1 MSFHGSV
8 LAALSTRGT
17 RKVSIYPI
25 ALASLGVLMVSTPD
39 VALSQGA
46 PSGTAPKTLVVVG
59 AHADDEGPVAPILAR
74 YAREGMQVY
83 LIIASDGAAGFGQQG
98 NIPRPDATAQGEE
111 LVRQRAEEAR
121 CATQTLGIQPPILLG
136 FPDGKL
142 GDYAGDRALIYRVT
156 QRIAEELGRLRPD
169 AVVTWGPD
177 GGTGH
182 PDHRIVSNIVTQLQ
196 RAGAPGVPERVFYMN
211 LPLEGMRAM
220 NPQRREPPLTV
231 PQTRYFTMRVPFAPD
246 DLRVMERSMACHRSQ
261 FTAEVVQRVL
271 PAMVRAWDGAIPL
284 IPAFATA
291 PGTDLFQ

>member
-1 MSFHGSV
+1 MRRTPCRR
-8 LAALSTRGT
+8 LRALE
-17 RKVSIYPI
+17 VM
-25 ALASLGVLMVSTPD
+25 ALALTLVLPAVAHGVAAEQAS
-39 VALSQGA
+39 GA
-46 PSGTAPKTLVVVG
+46 APKTLVMVG

-74 YAREGMQVY
+74 YAREGVKVY
-83 LIIASDGAAGFGQQG
+83 LIIASDGVAGAGQQG
-98 NIPRPDATAQGEE
+98 GIPRPDATVQGEE

-121 CATQTLGIQPPILLG
+121 CATQALGIQPPILLG

-169 AVVTWGPD
+169 AVITWGPD

-211 LPLEGMRAM
+211 LPVEAMRAM
-220 NPQRREPPLTV
+220 NPQRGEPPLTV
-231 PQTRYFTMRVPFAPD
+231 PQATYFTVRVPFAPED
-246 DLRVMERSMACHRSQ
+246 FRAAERSMACHKSQ
-261 FTAEVVQRVL
+261 FTPEVVQRVA
-271 PAMVRAWDGAIPL
+271 PAAARAWNGAIPL
-284 IPAFATA
+284 IPAFPTA